1 MRDLWCGEP
10 EYPSKEAL
18 VLFSKKK
25 KTKKKMT
32 LEHIKMLRFPLYRQ
46 SHVGAMKTEAKL

>member
-25 KTKKKMT
+25 NQKN
-32 LEHIKMLRFPLYRQ
+32 Q
-46 SHVGAMKTEAKL
+46 

>member
-25 KTKKKMT
+25 NQKKNDPRT
-32 LEHIKMLRFPLYRQ
+32 H
-46 SHVGAMKTEAKL
+46 